1 MKHKS
6 VYLSGLLLAAITLTP
21 SIEAGFPVGLRDDQ
35 VADWVKSR
43 VRSLQPTPQE
53 KRFDEIGWAKSIVQ
67 AEQLARQ
74 NHRPVFLFTQDGR
87 INTGRC

>member
-1 MKHKS
+1 MKHKNIF
-6 VYLSGLLLAAITLTP
+6 LTGLLLAGITLT
-21 SIEAGFPVGLRDDQ
+21 SSAEVGFSAGLNDEQ
-35 VADWVKSR
+35 VAEWVKNH
-43 VRSLQPTPQE
+43 VKTLQPTPAE